1 VAGTLSTFVS
11 AITDTRI
18 LQPPRQSPVALLALA
33 AAVLFAV
40 AIVAGATY
48 LDRVLYVLAGAVGLG
63 LVLVGLRWPMIPLLL
78 YVAAIPFDDVVRL
91 GDFGSLGRT
100 AAIVFAVAY
109 VLPRIRRLRL
119 GAMPLAGWVYLGWAT
134 LSIGWALDA
143 DTSIRE
149 IGTLIQL
156 FIIGLL
162 VADFVIDQ
170 PGRVRLIMWIY
181 TVSAAAS
188 GVIGILGYLSGQL
201 IEGQRA
207 AALMGQNPAQFGA
220 LLLPAFLFGLHEFLA
235 GRLKLVSI
243 GVAMVTGVAIV
254 LSGTRGVWLGG
265 LVAVAIFVIPRLPR
279 VQKVLACALLA
290 AMMILV
296 FQIPGVGDFVSERTG
311 NAISTGGA
319 GRTSIWQ
326 VGLGIIES
334 SPIVGSGHA
343 NFPIAYTPE
352 MIRSTLPY
360 DVSDTGRAPH
370 NVVIGVLGELGVVGL
385 VLVALFLGPLLLR
398 AGWGPYGAILQAI
411 LVSLMVTALF
421 LDVLDNRK
429 QVWLIIGLAAG
440 LTYLRQHPEL
450 LPSRDRQEPF
460 AAGTTLARESG

>member
-1 VAGTLSTFVS
+1 L
-11 AITDTRI
+11 
-18 LQPPRQSPVALLALA
+18 VALGAGLACVVALVA
-33 AAVLFAV
+33 A
-40 AIVAGATY
+40 ATY
-48 LDRVLYVLAGAVGLG
+48 LDRALYVLAGAMGLG
-63 LVLVGLRWPMIPLLL
+63 LLVVGLRWPIVPLAL

-100 AAIVFAVAY
+100 AAIVFAIAY
-109 VLPRIRRLRL
+109 VLPRIGRLRL
-119 GAMPLAGWVYLGWAT
+119 GAMPRAGWAYLGWAA
-134 LSIGWALDA
+134 LSIGWALDP

-162 VADFVIDQ
+162 VADVVIDR
-170 PGRVRLIMWIY
+170 PGVVRLVMWVY
-181 TVSAAAS
+181 SLSAAAS
-188 GVIGILGYLSGQL
+188 AVIGTVGYLGGQL

-207 AALMGQNPAQFGA
+207 AALAGQSPAHFGA
-220 LLLPAFLFGLHEFLA
+220 ILLPAFLFGLHEFLA

-243 GVAMVTGVAIV
+243 SVAMITGIAIV

-279 VQKVLACALLA
+279 IQKVIACVMLTV
-290 AMMILV
+290 MMIFVL
-296 FQIPGVGDFVSERTG
+296 QLPGVGEFVSQRADT
-311 NAISTGGA
+311 AISTGGA
-319 GRTSIWQ
+319 GRTSIWT

-334 SPIVGSGHA
+334 SPIVGHGHA

-352 MIRSTLPY
+352 MIRATAPY
-360 DVSDTGRAPH
+360 DVNDVGRAPH
-370 NVVIGVLGELGVVGL
+370 NVVIGVLGELGAVGL
-385 VLVALFLGPLLLR
+385 VLVAFFLGPLLLR

-411 LVSLMVTALF
+411 LASLMLTALF

-440 LTYLRQHPEL
+440 LTYLRQHREL
-450 LPSRDRQEPF
+450 LPESRAAEPTEGASSF
-460 AAGTTLARESG
+460 VREGG